1 MKYTIDD
8 ILLKFNN
15 KIRLS
20 EYLSKYIDLTPR
32 GDSFIARC
40 PFHNEKTPSF
50 TINDNKGLFYCFGC
64 GVGGNVFTFITKY
77 EKISFLESLQIV
89 TNELGIDIDDKNI
102 KTNNTKEIKSFE
114 LLNQCN
120 EFFKKELL
128 DNDKANSYLISRS
141 IPNNFIKKF
150 EIGYCPSNSDN
161 LIIYL
166 ENRGFSI
173 SEIYEQGILIK
184 STKSK
189 KPFSRFSDRITF
201 PIFSFLGK
209 IVGFGGRTISDSK
222 IKYINS
228 SENIIFKKSENLFG
242 LKQNIES
249 IKNNNEIILVEGYLD
264 VLGLN
269 SNKVETSVAS
279 LGTTLSETQINKIW
293 SIVDIPIICFDG
305 DVAGFKAMKS
315 IALKVLKYLKPGK
328 SAKFIILPEG
338 QDPDNYINQF
348 GKEKFEELKSNA
360 NNLSDFIWEIIIGN
374 NNNTPEFLA
383 LVDEEIK
390 KISDTIDN
398 KLVSSEYFSFLKSK
412 KNDYVWNLR
421 KFNKQLSMKKQKNHN
436 VSSEKFNSQ
445 RTNEKI
451 LLSFLIFERDII
463 NNFLEQIVRIEFADN
478 TLEEKKKII
487 IAKIIAHEQLEKD
500 LDIISYTKDN
510 IAGLLE
516 SLENIRND
524 HFKNL
529 NQIEKK
535 KLIEDV
541 ILNLRLP
548 NLLEQRE
555 HLKKKISEMGN
566 SQDLEKYIKIHEK
579 ITKEINLIKKRDY

>member
-1 MKYTIDD
+1 MKYSIDD
-8 ILLKFNN
+8 ILSKFNN

-20 EYLSKYIDLTPR
+20 EYLSKYLELTPR
-32 GDSFIARC
+32 GDSFIAKC

-50 TINDNKGLFYCFGC
+50 SINDQKGLFYCFGC

-77 EKISFLESLQIV
+77 EKISFIESLKIV
-89 TNELGIDIDDKNI
+89 SNELGIKLDDKNI
-102 KTNNTKEIKSFE
+102 KTKNIKETKGYE
-114 LLNQCN
+114 LLYQCN
-120 EFFKKELL
+120 EFFKRELL
-128 DNDKANSYLISRS
+128 ENKRANNYLTSRS
-141 IPNNFIKKF
+141 ISNNFIKKF
-150 EIGYCPSNSDN
+150 EIGYCPQNSDS
-161 LIIYL
+161 LIMYL
-166 ENRGFSI
+166 ENKGFSI
-173 SEIYEQGILIK
+173 SEIYEQGIIIK
-184 STKSK
+184 STKSE
-189 KPFSRFSDRITF
+189 KPFLRFSDRITF
-201 PIFSFLGK
+201 PIFSFVEK
-209 IVGFGGRTISDSK
+209 IVGFGGRTISNSK

-228 SENIIFKKSENLFG
+228 AENFIFKKSENLYG
-242 LKQNIES
+242 LKQNIEN
-249 IKNNNEIILVEGYLD
+249 IRNNNELILVEGYLD

-269 SNKVETSVAS
+269 SNKIETSVAS

-305 DVAGFKAMKS
+305 DIAGLKAMKS
-315 IALKVLKYLKPGK
+315 IALKVLKYLNPGK
-328 SAKFIILPEG
+328 SVKFIILPEG

-348 GKEKFEELKSNA
+348 GKENFKKLKLNA
-360 NNLSDFIWEIIIGN
+360 NNLSDLIWEIIIGD

-390 KISDTIDN
+390 KISDTIQN

-421 KFNKQLSMKKQKNHN
+421 KFNKKLSQKNQKKYTTG
-436 VSSEKFNSQ
+436 SEKFKSQ

-451 LLSFLIFERDII
+451 LLSFLIFEREII
-463 NNFLEQIVRIEFADN
+463 NSFLEQIVRIEFADN
-478 TLEEKKKII
+478 ILEEKKKII
-487 IAKIIAHEQLEKD
+487 VAKIIANEQVEID
-500 LDIISYTKDN
+500 LDIISYTRNK
-510 IAGLLE
+510 IEGLVE

-529 NQIEKK
+529 NEIEKK

-555 HLKKKISEMGN
+555 HIKEKIRKTDSSEK
-566 SQDLEKYIKIHEK
+566 LEKYLNMHKK
-579 ITKEINLIKKRDY
+579 ITKEINLIKKRDF

>member
-1 MKYTIDD
+1 MKYSIDD
-8 ILLKFNN
+8 ILSKFNN

-20 EYLSKYIDLTPR
+20 EYLSKYLELTPR
-32 GDSFIARC
+32 GDSFIAKC

-50 TINDNKGLFYCFGC
+50 SINDQKGLFYCFGC

-77 EKISFLESLQIV
+77 EKISFIESLKIV
-89 TNELGIDIDDKNI
+89 SNELGIKLDDKNI
-102 KTNNTKEIKSFE
+102 KTKNIKETKGYE
-114 LLNQCN
+114 LLYQCN
-120 EFFKKELL
+120 EFFKRELL
-128 DNDKANSYLISRS
+128 ENKRANNYLTSRS
-141 IPNNFIKKF
+141 ISNNFIKKF
-150 EIGYCPSNSDN
+150 EIGYCPQNSDS
-161 LIIYL
+161 LIMYL
-166 ENRGFSI
+166 ENKGFSI
-173 SEIYEQGILIK
+173 SEIYEQGIIIK
-184 STKSK
+184 STKNE
-189 KPFSRFSDRITF
+189 KPFLRFSDRITF
-201 PIFSFLGK
+201 PIFSFVEK
-209 IVGFGGRTISDSK
+209 IVGFGGRTISNSK

-228 SENIIFKKSENLFG
+228 AENFIFKKSENLYG
-242 LKQNIES
+242 LKQNIEN
-249 IKNNNEIILVEGYLD
+249 IRNNNELILVEGYLD

-269 SNKVETSVAS
+269 SNKIETSVAS

-305 DVAGFKAMKS
+305 DIAGLKAMKS

-328 SAKFIILPEG
+328 SVKFIILPEG

-348 GKEKFEELKSNA
+348 GKENFKKLKLNA
-360 NNLSDFIWEIIIGN
+360 NNLSDLIWEIIIGD

-390 KISDTIDN
+390 KISDTIQN

-421 KFNKQLSMKKQKNHN
+421 KFNKKLSQKNQKKYTTG
-436 VSSEKFNSQ
+436 SEKFKSQ

-451 LLSFLIFERDII
+451 LLSFLIFEREII
-463 NNFLEQIVRIEFADN
+463 NSFLEQIVRIEFADN
-478 TLEEKKKII
+478 ILEEKKKII
-487 IAKIIAHEQLEKD
+487 VAKIIANEQVEID
-500 LDIISYTKDN
+500 LDIISYTRNK
-510 IAGLLE
+510 IEGLVE

-529 NQIEKK
+529 NEIEKK

-555 HLKKKISEMGN
+555 HIKEKIRKTDSSEK
-566 SQDLEKYIKIHEK
+566 LEKYINMHKK
-579 ITKEINLIKKRDY
+579 ITKEINLIKKRDF

>member
-1 MKYTIDD
+1 M
-8 ILLKFNN
+8 
-15 KIRLS
+15 
-20 EYLSKYIDLTPR
+20 
-32 GDSFIARC
+32 
-40 PFHNEKTPSF
+40 
-50 TINDNKGLFYCFGC
+50 
-64 GVGGNVFTFITKY
+64 
-77 EKISFLESLQIV
+77 
-89 TNELGIDIDDKNI
+89 
-102 KTNNTKEIKSFE
+102 
-114 LLNQCN
+114 
-120 EFFKKELL
+120 
-128 DNDKANSYLISRS
+128 
-141 IPNNFIKKF
+141 
-150 EIGYCPSNSDN
+150 
-161 LIIYL
+161 
-166 ENRGFSI
+166 
-173 SEIYEQGILIK
+173 
-184 STKSK
+184 
-189 KPFSRFSDRITF
+189 
-201 PIFSFLGK
+201 
-209 IVGFGGRTISDSK
+209 
-222 IKYINS
+222 
-228 SENIIFKKSENLFG
+228 
-242 LKQNIES
+242 
-249 IKNNNEIILVEGYLD
+249 
-264 VLGLN
+264 
-269 SNKVETSVAS
+269 AS

-293 SIVDIPIICFDG
+293 SIVDMPIICFDG
-305 DVAGFKAMKS
+305 DIAGFKAMKS

-328 SAKFIILPEG
+328 SVKFIILPEG

-360 NNLSDFIWEIIIGN
+360 RNLSDFIWDIIISD

-510 IAGLLE
+510 ISGLLE

-529 NQIEKK
+529 NQSEKK

>member
-1 MKYTIDD
+1 MKYSIDD
-8 ILLKFNN
+8 ILSKFNN

-20 EYLSKYIDLTPR
+20 EYLSKYLELTPR
-32 GDSFIARC
+32 GDSFIAKC

-50 TINDNKGLFYCFGC
+50 SINDQKGLFYCFGC

-77 EKISFLESLQIV
+77 EKISFIESLKIV
-89 TNELGIDIDDKNI
+89 SNELGIKLDDKNI
-102 KTNNTKEIKSFE
+102 KTKNIKETKGYE
-114 LLNQCN
+114 LLYQCN
-120 EFFKKELL
+120 EFFKRELL
-128 DNDKANSYLISRS
+128 ENKRANNYLTSRS
-141 IPNNFIKKF
+141 ISNNFIKKF
-150 EIGYCPSNSDN
+150 EIGYCPQNSDS
-161 LIIYL
+161 LIMYL
-166 ENRGFSI
+166 ENKGFSI
-173 SEIYEQGILIK
+173 SEIYEQGIIIK
-184 STKSK
+184 STKSE
-189 KPFSRFSDRITF
+189 KPFLRFSDRITF
-201 PIFSFLGK
+201 PIFSFVEK
-209 IVGFGGRTISDSK
+209 IVGFGGRTISNSK

-228 SENIIFKKSENLFG
+228 AENFIFKKSENLYG
-242 LKQNIES
+242 LKQNIEN
-249 IKNNNEIILVEGYLD
+249 IRNNNELILVEGYLD

-269 SNKVETSVAS
+269 SNKIETSVAS

-305 DVAGFKAMKS
+305 DIAGLKAMKS
-315 IALKVLKYLKPGK
+315 IALKVLKYLNPGK
-328 SAKFIILPEG
+328 SVKFIILPEG

-348 GKEKFEELKSNA
+348 GKESFKKLKLNA
-360 NNLSDFIWEIIIGN
+360 NNLSDLIWEIIISD

-390 KISDTIDN
+390 KISDTIQN

-421 KFNKQLSMKKQKNHN
+421 KFNKKSSQKNQKKYTTG
-436 VSSEKFNSQ
+436 SEKFKSQ

-451 LLSFLIFERDII
+451 LLSFLIFEREII
-463 NNFLEQIVRIEFADN
+463 NSFLEQIVRIEFVDN
-478 TLEEKKKII
+478 ILEEKKKII
-487 IAKIIAHEQLEKD
+487 VAKIIANEQVEID
-500 LDIISYTKDN
+500 LDIISYTRNK
-510 IAGLLE
+510 IEGLVE

-529 NQIEKK
+529 NEIEKK

-555 HLKKKISEMGN
+555 HIKEKIRKTDSSEK
-566 SQDLEKYIKIHEK
+566 LEKYLNMHKK
-579 ITKEINLIKKRDY
+579 ITKEINLIKKRDF

>member
-1 MKYTIDD
+1 MKYSIDD
-8 ILLKFNN
+8 ILSKFNN

-20 EYLSKYIDLTPR
+20 EYLSKYLELTPR
-32 GDSFIARC
+32 GDSFIAKC

-50 TINDNKGLFYCFGC
+50 SINDQKGLFYCFGC

-77 EKISFLESLQIV
+77 EKISFIESLKIV
-89 TNELGIDIDDKNI
+89 SNELGIKLDDKNI
-102 KTNNTKEIKSFE
+102 KTKNIKETKGYEF
-114 LLNQCN
+114 LYQCN
-120 EFFKKELL
+120 EFFKRELL
-128 DNDKANSYLISRS
+128 ENKRANNYLTSRS
-141 IPNNFIKKF
+141 ISNNFIKKF
-150 EIGYCPSNSDN
+150 EIGYCPQNSDS
-161 LIIYL
+161 LIMYL
-166 ENRGFSI
+166 ENKGFSI
-173 SEIYEQGILIK
+173 SEIYEQGIIIK
-184 STKSK
+184 STKNE
-189 KPFSRFSDRITF
+189 KPFLRFSDRITF
-201 PIFSFLGK
+201 PIFSFVEK
-209 IVGFGGRTISDSK
+209 IVGFGGRTISNSK

-228 SENIIFKKSENLFG
+228 AENFIFKKSENLYG
-242 LKQNIES
+242 LKQNIEN
-249 IKNNNEIILVEGYLD
+249 IRNNNELILVEGYLD

-269 SNKVETSVAS
+269 SNKIETSVAS

-305 DVAGFKAMKS
+305 DIAGLKAMKS
-315 IALKVLKYLKPGK
+315 IALKVLKYLNPGK
-328 SAKFIILPEG
+328 SVKFIILPEG

-348 GKEKFEELKSNA
+348 GKESFKKLKLNA
-360 NNLSDFIWEIIIGN
+360 NNLSDLIWEIIIGD

-390 KISDTIDN
+390 KISDTIQN

-421 KFNKQLSMKKQKNHN
+421 KFNKKLSQKNQKKYTTG
-436 VSSEKFNSQ
+436 SEKFKSQ

-451 LLSFLIFERDII
+451 LLSFLIFEREII
-463 NNFLEQIVRIEFADN
+463 NSFLEQIVRIEFADN
-478 TLEEKKKII
+478 ILEEKKKII
-487 IAKIIAHEQLEKD
+487 VAKIIANEQVEID
-500 LDIISYTKDN
+500 LDIISYTRNK
-510 IAGLLE
+510 IEGLVE

-529 NQIEKK
+529 NEIEKK

-555 HLKKKISEMGN
+555 HIKEKIRKTDSSEK
-566 SQDLEKYIKIHEK
+566 LEKYLNMHKK
-579 ITKEINLIKKRDY
+579 ITKEINLIKKRDF

>member
-1 MKYTIDD
+1 MKYSIDD
-8 ILLKFNN
+8 ILSKFNN

-20 EYLSKYIDLTPR
+20 EYLSKYLELTPR
-32 GDSFIARC
+32 GDSFIAKC

-50 TINDNKGLFYCFGC
+50 SINDQKGLFYCFGC

-77 EKISFLESLQIV
+77 EKISFIESLKIV
-89 TNELGIDIDDKNI
+89 SNELGIKLDDKNI
-102 KTNNTKEIKSFE
+102 KTKNIKETKGYE
-114 LLNQCN
+114 LLYQCN
-120 EFFKKELL
+120 EFFKRELL
-128 DNDKANSYLISRS
+128 ENKRANNYLTSRS
-141 IPNNFIKKF
+141 ISNNFIKKF
-150 EIGYCPSNSDN
+150 EIGYCPQNSDS
-161 LIIYL
+161 LIMYL
-166 ENRGFSI
+166 ENKGFSI
-173 SEIYEQGILIK
+173 SEIYEQGIIIK
-184 STKSK
+184 STKSE
-189 KPFSRFSDRITF
+189 KPFLRFSDRITF
-201 PIFSFLGK
+201 PIFSFVEK
-209 IVGFGGRTISDSK
+209 IVGFGGRTISNSK

-228 SENIIFKKSENLFG
+228 AENFIFKKSENLYG
-242 LKQNIES
+242 LKQNIEN
-249 IKNNNEIILVEGYLD
+249 IRNNNELILVEGYLD

-269 SNKVETSVAS
+269 SNKIETSVAS

-305 DVAGFKAMKS
+305 DIAGLKAMKS

-328 SAKFIILPEG
+328 SVKFIILPEG

-348 GKEKFEELKSNA
+348 GKENFKKLKLNA
-360 NNLSDFIWEIIIGN
+360 NNLSDLIWEIIIGD

-390 KISDTIDN
+390 KISDTIQN

-421 KFNKQLSMKKQKNHN
+421 KFNKKLSQKNQKKYTTG
-436 VSSEKFNSQ
+436 SEKFKSQ

-451 LLSFLIFERDII
+451 LLSFLIFEREII
-463 NNFLEQIVRIEFADN
+463 NSFLEQIVRIEFADN
-478 TLEEKKKII
+478 ILEEKKKII
-487 IAKIIAHEQLEKD
+487 VAKIIANEQVEID
-500 LDIISYTKDN
+500 LDIISYTRNK
-510 IAGLLE
+510 IEGLVE

-529 NQIEKK
+529 NEIEKK

-555 HLKKKISEMGN
+555 HIKEKIRKTDSSEK
-566 SQDLEKYIKIHEK
+566 LEKYINMHKK
-579 ITKEINLIKKRDY
+579 ITKEINLIKKRDF